1 MESARRVGLPP
12 AYEDADIDALCQL
25 IALMLDRLISINDR
39 IPLSPESI
47 SRFHSASVPQI
58 SILDYLRRIVRFTNL
73 EVCLSPFVPSPPST
87 PPSDK
92 TNLADKNVS
101 TPASERPQKTCLL
114 LVLHYIDQICAREP
128 TFTISSLTVHRF
140 IISAVSLSSKSHCD
154 AFCTNAHYARVGGL
168 APAELARL
176 ERAFLA
182 AIDWRLACTREVL
195 QLYYVN
201 LVAHSGGRFFIIS
214 SPSNSSASSSAAAPT
229 TTTPSTTT
237 HTTNT
242 NNPPSTSSSGGTPGS
257 NPSTSPDDMDFDSPE
272 DGAGSG
278 GVASDGGSGSM
289 GAISPAI
296 AAAAGPPPPSFA
308 GPGTGAPA
316 PSVEQ
321 NMAFARFQQRSQ
333 GEG

>member
-47 SRFHSASVPQI
+47 SRFHSASVPHI

-73 EVCLSPFVPSPPST
+73 E
-87 PPSDK
+87 
-92 TNLADKNVS
+92 
-101 TPASERPQKTCLL
+101 KTCLL

-168 APAELARL
+168 APSELARL

-201 LVAHSGGRFFIIS
+201 LVAHSGGRFYLLS
-214 SPSNSSASSSAAAPT
+214 SSSSNSSASSTAAT
-229 TTTPSTTT
+229 N
-237 HTTNT
+237 TNT
-242 NNPPSTSSSGGTPGS
+242 NNPSSSTSTTGSTGDTPGS
-257 NPSTSPDDMDFDSPE
+257 NPGTSSDEMIFDSPE
-272 DGAGSG
+272 NGPGSG
-278 GVASDGGSGSM
+278 SASM
-289 GAISPAI
+289 GAISPVV
-296 AAAAGPPPPSFA
+296 AAAEGPPPPPS
-308 GPGTGAPA
+308 GGLGTSAPA

-321 NMAFARFQQRSQ
+321 NMAFAQFQQRSQ

>member
-1 MESARRVGLPP
+1 MPFSVRSHPSVRQTSLTDQKKQNSNRSFPSLFP
-12 AYEDADIDALCQL
+12 
-25 IALMLDRLISINDR
+25 
-39 IPLSPESI
+39 
-47 SRFHSASVPQI
+47 SRQ
-58 SILDYLRRIVRFTNL
+58 
-73 EVCLSPFVPSPPST
+73 
-87 PPSDK
+87 
-92 TNLADKNVS
+92 
-101 TPASERPQKTCLL
+101 QKTCLL

-201 LVAHSGGRFFIIS
+201 LVAHSGGRFYIPS
-214 SPSNSSASSSAAAPT
+214 SSSSASSASSASGPT
-229 TTTPSTTT
+229 TTTTASTSTTAHSIDNNDPT
-237 HTTNT
+237 STT
-242 NNPPSTSSSGGTPGS
+242 SMGTPGS
-257 NPSTSPDDMDFDSPE
+257 NPGTSADETMFDSPE
-272 DGAGSG
+272 DGDGSG
-278 GVASDGGSGSM
+278 GLTSDSGSASM
-289 GAISPAI
+289 GAISPAVM
-296 AAAAGPPPPSFA
+296 AAAGPPPPSF
-308 GPGTGAPA
+308 GGLGTGAPA

-321 NMAFARFQQRSQ
+321 NMAFARFQQRAQ

>member
-73 EVCLSPFVPSPPST
+73 E
-87 PPSDK
+87 
-92 TNLADKNVS
+92 
-101 TPASERPQKTCLL
+101 KTCLL

-201 LVAHSGGRFFIIS
+201 LVAHSGGRFYIHS
-214 SPSNSSASSSAAAPT
+214 SSSSSASSASSSSAPT
-229 TTTPSTTT
+229 TTTTIATNTDDPTSTTGDT
-237 HTTNT
+237 
-242 NNPPSTSSSGGTPGS
+242 TPG
-257 NPSTSPDDMDFDSPE
+257 TSADEMILDSPPE
-272 DGAGSG
+272 DGSGSG
-278 GVASDGGSGSM
+278 GVTSDSGSASM
-289 GAISPAI
+289 GAISPAVVP
-296 AAAAGPPPPSFA
+296 AAGPPPPSF
-308 GPGTGAPA
+308 GGLGTGAPT

-321 NMAFARFQQRSQ
+321 NMAFARFQQRAQ

>member
-73 EVCLSPFVPSPPST
+73 E
-87 PPSDK
+87 
-92 TNLADKNVS
+92 
-101 TPASERPQKTCLL
+101 KTCLL

-201 LVAHSGGRFFIIS
+201 LVAHSGGRFYIP
-214 SPSNSSASSSAAAPT
+214 SPSSSASSVSSTTDPPT
-229 TTTPSTTT
+229 TTTTTT
-237 HTTNT
+237 TTTTMTTPIDT
-242 NNPPSTSSSGGTPGS
+242 NDPTTSTGGTPGS
-257 NPSTSPDDMDFDSPE
+257 NPGTSADE
-272 DGAGSG
+272 T
-278 GVASDGGSGSM
+278 
-289 GAISPAI
+289 I
-296 AAAAGPPPPSFA
+296 
-308 GPGTGAPA
+308 
-316 PSVEQ
+316 VEQ
-321 NMAFARFQQRSQ
+321 NMAFARFQQRTQ
-333 GEG
+333 GEGG

>member
-73 EVCLSPFVPSPPST
+73 E
-87 PPSDK
+87 
-92 TNLADKNVS
+92 
-101 TPASERPQKTCLL
+101 KTCLL

-201 LVAHSGGRFFIIS
+201 LVAHSGDRFYIRS
-214 SPSNSSASSSAAAPT
+214 SSSSASSASSSSAPT
-229 TTTPSTTT
+229 TTTTTT
-237 HTTNT
+237 TTR
-242 NNPPSTSSSGGTPGS
+242 GTPGS
-257 NPSTSPDDMDFDSPE
+257 NPGTSADETMLDSPE
-272 DGAGSG
+272 DAEGSG
-278 GVASDGGSGSM
+278 GVTSSSGSASM
-289 GAISPAI
+289 GAISPAVT
-296 AAAAGPPPPSFA
+296 AAAGPPPPSF
-308 GPGTGAPA
+308 GGLGTGAPA

-321 NMAFARFQQRSQ
+321 NMAFARFQQRTQ
-333 GEG
+333 GEGG

>member
-1 MESARRVGLPP
+1 MESSRRVGLPP

-73 EVCLSPFVPSPPST
+73 E
-87 PPSDK
+87 
-92 TNLADKNVS
+92 
-101 TPASERPQKTCLL
+101 KTCLL
-114 LVLHYIDQICAREP
+114 LILHYIDQICAREP

-168 APAELARL
+168 APAELSRL
-176 ERAFLA
+176 ERTFLA

-201 LVAHSGGRFFIIS
+201 LVAHSGGRFYILSDDDPTNNDNMTNPGDVTAHPGPAIGAATATENPTS
-214 SPSNSSASSSAAAPT
+214 SPVQAL
-229 TTTPSTTT
+229 
-237 HTTNT
+237 
-242 NNPPSTSSSGGTPGS
+242 
-257 NPSTSPDDMDFDSPE
+257 DSPA
-272 DGAGSG
+272 GAAGM
-278 GVASDGGSGSM
+278 ASDSSM
-289 GAISPAI
+289 S
-296 AAAAGPPPPSFA
+296 
-308 GPGTGAPA
+308 APA

-321 NMAFARFQQRSQ
+321 NMAYAQFRQRTTQ
-333 GEG
+333 REGS

>member
-73 EVCLSPFVPSPPST
+73 E
-87 PPSDK
+87 
-92 TNLADKNVS
+92 
-101 TPASERPQKTCLL
+101 KTCLL

-182 AIDWRLACTREVL
+182 AIDWRLACTHEVL

-201 LVAHSGGRFFIIS
+201 LVAHSGGRFYLP
-214 SPSNSSASSSAAAPT
+214 SPSSSASSASSTTDPPTTAT
-229 TTTPSTTT
+229 TTTTTT
-237 HTTNT
+237 TMTTPIDT
-242 NNPPSTSSSGGTPGS
+242 NDPATSTPGS
-257 NPSTSPDDMDFDSPE
+257 NPGTSADETMFDSPE
-272 DGAGSG
+272 DGEGSG
-278 GVASDGGSGSM
+278 GVTSSSGSASM
-289 GAISPAI
+289 GAISPAVM
-296 AAAAGPPPPSFA
+296 AAAGPPPPSF
-308 GPGTGAPA
+308 GGLGTGAPA

-321 NMAFARFQQRSQ
+321 NMAFARFQQRAQ
-333 GEG
+333 GEGS

>member
-1 MESARRVGLPP
+1 MESSRRVGLPP

-73 EVCLSPFVPSPPST
+73 E
-87 PPSDK
+87 
-92 TNLADKNVS
+92 
-101 TPASERPQKTCLL
+101 KTCLL
-114 LVLHYIDQICAREP
+114 LILHYIDQICAREP

-140 IISAVSLSSKSHCD
+140 IIAAVSLSSKSHCD

-182 AIDWRLACTREVL
+182 AIEWRLACTREVL

-201 LVAHSGGRFFIIS
+201 LVAHSGGRFFL
-214 SPSNSSASSSAAAPT
+214 PSSSADDNDNA
-229 TTTPSTTT
+229 
-237 HTTNT
+237 
-242 NNPPSTSSSGGTPGS
+242 NPANDPAGTGTGTGGGGRSSGSPEGSLVDSPGGGVMMFGGDGATSS
-257 NPSTSPDDMDFDSPE
+257 
-272 DGAGSG
+272 
-278 GVASDGGSGSM
+278 
-289 GAISPAI
+289 PAVVP
-296 AAAAGPPPPSFA
+296 AAGPPPPVG
-308 GPGTGAPA
+308 GPEGTSA
-316 PSVEQ
+316 SLEQ
-321 NMAFARFQQRSQ
+321 NIAFAQFRQRTQ
-333 GEG
+333 REE

>member
-1 MESARRVGLPP
+1 MESSRGVGLPP

-73 EVCLSPFVPSPPST
+73 E
-87 PPSDK
+87 
-92 TNLADKNVS
+92 
-101 TPASERPQKTCLL
+101 KTCLL
-114 LVLHYIDQICAREP
+114 LILHYIDQICAREP

-140 IISAVSLSSKSHCD
+140 IISAVSLSSKSQCD
-154 AFCTNAHYARVGGL
+154 AFCTNSHYARVGGL

-182 AIDWRLACTREVL
+182 AIEWRLTCTREVL

-201 LVAHSGGRFFIIS
+201 LVAHSGGRFHILS
-214 SPSNSSASSSAAAPT
+214 DDDNGDDATHPAAAAAVAAGAT
-229 TTTPSTTT
+229 AV
-237 HTTNT
+237 
-242 NNPPSTSSSGGTPGS
+242 GGTPGTGGT
-257 NPSTSPDDMDFDSPE
+257 PSSSPPVAVAVEMLNSP
-272 DGAGSG
+272 AG
-278 GVASDGGSGSM
+278 GVTPEGHSTNPVGTGTAPA
-289 GAISPAI
+289 AIVP
-296 AAAAGPPPPSFA
+296 AAGPPPPIG
-308 GPGTGAPA
+308 GPGMGAPT

-321 NMAFARFQQRSQ
+321 NMAFAQFRRRTQ